1 MEPIDFKD
9 QAQLNTLLSDE
20 FSDWSAPLLITQS
33 MINDFAEVSG
43 DKLWIHTDPV
53 KCEKYSPFK
62 STIAHGFLLLS
73 VLSQLNTGSDIS
85 KQIGGYQ
92 QIMNYGSDKL
102 RFMSPVPVDSQIH
115 ARSRVLAIDVKEKK
129 TTATLEWQ
137 VAVVGR
143 DDLSLVYHMS
153 LVFM

>member
-1 MEPIDFKD
+1 MQAIDFKD
-9 QAQLNTLLSDE
+9 QEQLNTLLSEE
-20 FSDWSAPLLITQS
+20 FSDWSKPLLITQE

-43 DKLWIHTDPV
+43 DRLWIHIDPQ

-62 STIAHGFLLLS
+62 STIAHGLLLLS

-102 RFMSPVPVDSQIH
+102 RFMSPVPVKSEIH
-115 ARSRVLAIDVKEKK
+115 ARSRVVDISVQERK

-137 VAVVGR
+137 IAVVGS
-143 DDLSLVYHMS
+143 DDLSLLYHMT

>member
-1 MEPIDFKD
+1 MEAIHFKD
-9 QAQLNTLLSDE
+9 QNQLNNLLSDE
-20 FSDWSAPLLITQS
+20 FSDWSAPLLITQG
-33 MINDFAEVSG
+33 MIDDFAKVSG
-43 DKLWIHTDPV
+43 DTLWIHTDPV
-53 KCEKYSPFK
+53 RCEKYSPFK

-85 KQIGGYQ
+85 KQVGGYQ
-92 QIMNYGSDKL
+92 HIMNYGSDKL
-102 RFMSPVPVDSQIH
+102 RFMSPVPVGSDIH
-115 ARSRVLAIDVKEKK
+115 ARNRVLAIEVKEKK

-143 DDLSLVYHMS
+143 DELSVVYHMS

>member
-1 MEPIDFKD
+1 MNAIHFKD
-9 QAQLNTLLSDE
+9 QAQLNTLLSEE

-43 DKLWIHTDPV
+43 DKLWIHTDAE
-53 KCEKYSPFK
+53 KCKKYSPFK

-73 VLSQLNTGSDIS
+73 VLSQLSTGSDIS

-102 RFMSPVPVDSQIH
+102 RFMSPVPVDSEIH
-115 ARSRVLAIDVKEKK
+115 ARSRVINITVQEGK

-137 VAVVGR
+137 VAVVGS
-143 DDLSLVYHMS
+143 DDLSLLYHMS
-153 LVFM
+153 LVFI